1 MARQRPRARIAT
13 IALLLALVGTS
24 AAPAGAGG
32 AAATTYTIAEIGTLG
47 GARSQAW
54 GLNAAG
60 QVVGWAETAAGQQ
73 RAYLWADGRL
83 TDLGTL
89 PGGEASMA
97 VAVNARGQVV
107 GGSTTAPG
115 QQLGGPG
122 TRAFLWQDGRL
133 TDLGTLP
140 GGDFSQA
147 TGIND
152 AGQVIGFAN
161 RRPGT
166 PIQAVLWQGGAP
178 TELGTLPGAVGGR
191 ANAINNRGQVVGV
204 AIRGPDQPLRA
215 VLWAG
220 GQVTDLGLPAGHAAS
235 RAFAINDTGLIAGRA
250 SDATE
255 PVNPSI
261 CPAPL
266 RCVPLLYRD
275 GAWVQLATPPGSP
288 NGLASGVNNAGQVVG
303 LTQPPDGA
311 GRALLWDGTAV
322 TDLNTLIPAGSG
334 WALTEALGITD
345 RGQIVGNGL
354 LNGQQRGYLLTPAAM
369 PGLPNTGDGGA
380 PARSPVSGALL
391 AVSASLALLGVGAWW
406 SVWRRRPAH

>member
-1 MARQRPRARIAT
+1 MARQRPRAHIAT
-13 IALLLALVGTS
+13 IALLLAL
-24 AAPAGAGG
+24 AGAGSTSAVAG
-32 AAATTYTIAEIGTLG
+32 GMATTYTIAEIGTLG
-47 GARSQAW
+47 GARSQAL

-60 QVVGWAETAAGQQ
+60 EVVGWAETAAGQQ
-73 RAYLWADGRL
+73 HAYLWTNGRL

-107 GGSTTAPG
+107 GGSTTAAG

-122 TRAFLWQDGRL
+122 TRAFLWQDGRM
-133 TDLGTLP
+133 TELGTLQ
-140 GGDFSQA
+140 GGDASQA

-166 PIQAVLWQGGAP
+166 PIQAILWQGGAP
-178 TELGTLPGAVGGR
+178 AELGTLPGAVGSR

-215 VLWAG
+215 VLWQEG
-220 GQVTDLGLPAGHAAS
+220 RVVDLGLPPGYAAS
-235 RAFAINDTGLIAGRA
+235 RAFAINEAGLIAGRA

-255 PVNPSI
+255 PVNPAV

-266 RCVPLLYRD
+266 RCVPMLHRD
-275 GAWVQLATPPGSP
+275 GAWVPLATLPGIP
-288 NGLASGVNNAGQVVG
+288 NASAVALNSLGQAVGLA
-303 LTQPPDGA
+303 QPPDGP
-311 GRALLWDGTAV
+311 GRALLWDGNAV

-345 RGQIVGNGL
+345 GGQIVGNGL

-380 PARSPVSGALL
+380 PARSPVSGTLL